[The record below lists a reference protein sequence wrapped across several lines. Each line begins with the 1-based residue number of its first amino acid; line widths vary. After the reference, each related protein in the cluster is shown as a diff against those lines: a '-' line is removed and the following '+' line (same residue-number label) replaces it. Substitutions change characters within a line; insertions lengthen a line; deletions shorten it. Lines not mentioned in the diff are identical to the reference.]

1 MLEVGTLSA
10 RLQVMEGTQ
19 EFGGTVEVWKA
30 GRQAGRK
37 EGRQVQA
44 RLEGGKVGGRWREC
58 RASLP
63 AMYYILIYNIMY

>member
-37 EGRQVQA
+37 EGRA
-44 RLEGGKVGGRWREC
+44 AGAGKAGRWEGRWKV
-58 RASLP
+58 AGVQG
-63 AMYYILIYNIMY
+63 